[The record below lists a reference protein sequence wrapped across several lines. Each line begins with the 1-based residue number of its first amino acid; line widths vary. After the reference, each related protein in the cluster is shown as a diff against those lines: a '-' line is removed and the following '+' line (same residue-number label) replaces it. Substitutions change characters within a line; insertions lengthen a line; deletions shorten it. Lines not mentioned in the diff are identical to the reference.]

1 MGKMQIMQI
10 TLHNNNKNT
19 KHMSEMPLPKW
30 GDLNTVE
37 RHKLLGELID
47 AMIYSG
53 EAVEHLQATV
63 EQFRLMGYV
72 KSIILPQNEDNET
85 MHEM

>member
-1 MGKMQIMQI
+1 MQIMQI

-19 KHMSEMPLPKW
+19 ITMPQMPLPKW
-30 GDLNTVE
+30 TDLNTYE

-47 AMIYSG
+47 SMIYSG
-53 EAVEHLQATV
+53 EAVEHLKATV
-63 EQFRLMGYV
+63 EQFRLMGYI

>member
-1 MGKMQIMQI
+1 MP
-10 TLHNNNKNT
+10 
-19 KHMSEMPLPKW
+19 EMPLPKW
-30 GDLNTVE
+30 MDLNTYD

-53 EAVEHLQATV
+53 EAVEILQATV

-72 KSIILPQNEDNET
+72 KSIILPETNEL
-85 MHEM
+85 

>member
-1 MGKMQIMQI
+1 MP
-10 TLHNNNKNT
+10 
-19 KHMSEMPLPKW
+19 EMPLRKW
-30 GDLNTVE
+30 MDLNTYD

-53 EAVEHLQATV
+53 EAVEILQSTV

-72 KSIILPQNEDNET
+72 KSIILPETNEL
-85 MHEM
+85 

>member
-1 MGKMQIMQI
+1 
-10 TLHNNNKNT
+10 
-19 KHMSEMPLPKW
+19 MPLPKW
-30 GDLNTVE
+30 MDLNTYD

-53 EAVEHLQATV
+53 EAVEILQATV

-72 KSIILPQNEDNET
+72 KSIILPENNEI
-85 MHEM
+85 

>member
-1 MGKMQIMQI
+1 
-10 TLHNNNKNT
+10 
-19 KHMSEMPLPKW
+19 MSDMPLPKW
-30 GDLNTVE
+30 MDLNTYD

-53 EAVEHLQATV
+53 EAVEILQSTV

-72 KSIILPQNEDNET
+72 KSIILPETNEL
-85 MHEM
+85 

>member
-1 MGKMQIMQI
+1 
-10 TLHNNNKNT
+10 
-19 KHMSEMPLPKW
+19 MSEMQMPKW
-30 GDLNTVE
+30 MDLNTYD

-53 EAVEHLQATV
+53 EAVQVLQATV

-72 KSIILPQNEDNET
+72 KSIILPET
-85 MHEM
+85 NQI

>member
-1 MGKMQIMQI
+1 
-10 TLHNNNKNT
+10 
-19 KHMSEMPLPKW
+19 MPLPKW
-30 GDLNTVE
+30 MDLNTYD

-53 EAVEHLQATV
+53 EAVEILQATV

-72 KSIILPQNEDNET
+72 KSIILPQIFRQFINCFSCFFNIL
-85 MHEM
+85 

>member
-1 MGKMQIMQI
+1 MQI
-10 TLHNNNKNT
+10 TLHNHNSNT
-19 KHMSEMPLPKW
+19 KQMSKMPLPKW
-30 GDLNTVE
+30 VDLNTVE

>member
-1 MGKMQIMQI
+1 MQIMQV
-10 TLHNNNKNT
+10 TLHNHNKNT
-19 KHMSEMPLPKW
+19 KQMSEMPLPKW

>member
-1 MGKMQIMQI
+1 MGKMQNMQI
-10 TLHNNNKNT
+10 TLHNHNKNT
-19 KHMSEMPLPKW
+19 KQMPEMPLPKW
-30 GDLNTVE
+30 MDLNTCD

-53 EAVEHLQATV
+53 EAVQVLQATV

-72 KSIILPQNEDNET
+72 KSIILPQNEEQ
-85 MHEM
+85 

>member
-10 TLHNNNKNT
+10 TLYNHT
-19 KHMSEMPLPKW
+19 KKTITMSEMPLPKW
-30 GDLNTVE
+30 GDLNTIE

-53 EAVEHLQATV
+53 EAVQHLQVTV

>member
-1 MGKMQIMQI
+1 
-10 TLHNNNKNT
+10 
-19 KHMSEMPLPKW
+19 MSNSTLPKW
-30 GDLNTVE
+30 GDLNTFE

-53 EAVEHLQATV
+53 EAVQHLKVTV

-72 KSIILPQNEDNET
+72 RSVILPQNEEEQSCPECGGKGCNDCIIILNDEL
-85 MHEM
+85 

>member
-1 MGKMQIMQI
+1 
-10 TLHNNNKNT
+10 
-19 KHMSEMPLPKW
+19 MSEMPLPKW
-30 GDLNTVE
+30 GDLNTIE

-47 AMIYSG
+47 SMIYSG

>member
-1 MGKMQIMQI
+1 
-10 TLHNNNKNT
+10 
-19 KHMSEMPLPKW
+19 MSEMPLPKW
-30 GDLNTVE
+30 MDLNTYD

-53 EAVEHLQATV
+53 EAVEILQATV

-72 KSIILPQNEDNET
+72 KSIILPETNEL
-85 MHEM
+85 

>member
-1 MGKMQIMQI
+1 
-10 TLHNNNKNT
+10 
-19 KHMSEMPLPKW
+19 MSEMQLPKW
-30 GDLNTVE
+30 GDLNTYE

-53 EAVEHLQATV
+53 EAVQHLKITV

-72 KSIILPQNEDNET
+72 RSIILPQNEPESLCPECDGKGCDNCTFLKPDEL
-85 MHEM
+85 

>member
-1 MGKMQIMQI
+1 MP
-10 TLHNNNKNT
+10 
-19 KHMSEMPLPKW
+19 EMPLPKW
-30 GDLNTVE
+30 MDLNTYD

-53 EAVEHLQATV
+53 EAVEILQATV

-72 KSIILPQNEDNET
+72 KSIILPETNEI
-85 MHEM
+85 

>member
-1 MGKMQIMQI
+1 MQIMQI
-10 TLHNNNKNT
+10 TLHNHNSNT
-19 KHMSEMPLPKW
+19 KQMSKMPLPKW
-30 GDLNTVE
+30 GDLNTIE

-47 AMIYSG
+47 SMIYSG
-53 EAVEHLQATV
+53 EAVEHLKATV